1 MVDLCRAHW
10 HSCWKCQ
17 SDPDVEQDPR
27 GTPTSI
33 IINMWRILGT
43 PNIDKLPLGRVHQ
56 AEQESE
62 YANHRGDPLNRF
74 CTENITIKNYDE
86 NLFSEDYART
96 ISSENYDENPLSKE
110 NNRNLLG
117 KD

>member
-43 PNIDKLPLGRVHQ
+43 PNIVKLPLGRVHW
-56 AEQESE
+56 
-62 YANHRGDPLNRF
+62 
-74 CTENITIKNYDE
+74 
-86 NLFSEDYART
+86 
-96 ISSENYDENPLSKE
+96 
-110 NNRNLLG
+110 
-117 KD
+117 